1 MAQRIAVRCVVW
13 HGERAEILR
22 VDLYGMEAEI
32 MEDLLRHGLSLVAS
46 TIFADLILHD
56 PPAAGIIIQSKEAQA
71 VHFFAVV
78 PNFCSHRRAVQHGKK
93 FLRKD
98 LFLAG
103 LYVVYAGSPLLDV
116 FNRTSFLFQIRQVVF

>member
-1 MAQRIAVRCVVW
+1 MAQRIAVRRVVR

-32 MEDLLRHGLSLVAS
+32 MEDLLRHGLSLVVS

-78 PNFCSHRRAVQHGKK
+78 PNFCSHRRAVQHGEK
-93 FLRKD
+93 FLPKG

-103 LYVVYAGSPLLDV
+103 LYVVYAGSPL